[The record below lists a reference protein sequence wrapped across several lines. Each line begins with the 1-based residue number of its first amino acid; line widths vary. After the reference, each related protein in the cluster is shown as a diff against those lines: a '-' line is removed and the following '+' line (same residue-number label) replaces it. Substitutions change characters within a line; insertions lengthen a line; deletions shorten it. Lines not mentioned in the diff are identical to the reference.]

1 MCRKLSEVG
10 GVSAASVPLVSVVSV
25 LGRRRLSRQSE
36 TPVVR
41 MDCAVTI
48 PSYRESSAAC
58 DAPLR
63 KGAGSGMKRLRLIGV
78 ALLAVFALS
87 VVAASV
93 AQAEEAPF
101 WTVEGTRLAAGKTHF
116 ITTKIYKEGEAGQTL
131 KLETPG
137 AGVVVTCTG
146 LNFPFETGVI
156 LGSNAGE
163 PGTDNEV
170 AHFTGCTVSGNG
182 TKCAV
187 EGKEVTTN
195 PIKSEL
201 VENVENGKA
210 GKKLLTEFSPLTG
223 TSFVTLKFKAETGG
237 KCTFTT
243 TPVEGSAAAEVL
255 NEKEV
260 PVELPNKSEEFK
272 SGLTRFPTTAIS
284 EVWLVKAGVGSAV
297 SVGLK
302 AFGLLASREVGTA
315 LVLLAKVTGTTLE
328 TEENTKWSALP

>member
-1 MCRKLSEVG
+1 MLHDKKEQV
-10 GVSAASVPLVSVVSV
+10 A
-25 LGRRRLSRQSE
+25 
-36 TPVVR
+36 
-41 MDCAVTI
+41 
-48 PSYRESSAAC
+48 
-58 DAPLR
+58 
-63 KGAGSGMKRLRLIGV
+63 KMKQIKLIGL

-101 WTVEGTRLAAGKTHF
+101 WSIEGTRLAAGKTHF
-116 ITTKIYKEGEAGQTL
+116 ITTKIYKEGEEGQTL
-131 KLETPG
+131 KLETPA

-156 LGSNAGE
+156 LGSEAE
-163 PGTDNEV
+163 TPGTNNEV
-170 AHFTGCTVSGNG
+170 AHFTGCTVTGNG
-182 TKCAV
+182 TKCGV

-201 VENVENGKA
+201 VENVESSKA
-210 GKKLLTEFSPLTG
+210 GKTLLVEFSPFTG
-223 TSFVTLKFKAETGG
+223 STFVTLKFKAETGG

-255 NEKEV
+255 NENGEAVK
-260 PVELPNKSEEFK
+260 LPNELKEFN
-272 SGLTRFPTTAIS
+272 SGLTRFPTTEIK
-284 EVWLVKAGVGSAV
+284 EVWLVKAGTGSAV

-328 TEENTKWSALP
+328 SEERKWSALP